1 MNITKTGMFA
11 LVGRPNVGK
20 STLLNALA
28 GEKVSIVSD
37 KPQTTRSRIMAVVNR
52 DGTQYVFVDTPGF
65 HKPRNRLGDFM
76 MELVEETVTG
86 TDAAVLVVEPEAPGK
101 AEEALLEEIRTCG
114 LPCILAV
121 NKIDTVAPEALLP
134 VIAAYQGKMDFHA
147 VIPLSAKTKDGLD
160 ILLAELDSLTEEGE
174 ALFPEDVVSDQEPEM
189 MAAETIREKLLWK
202 LEREVPHGTAVVLD
216 RFEQDENGVWQ
227 IMATIFV
234 EKASHKAIV
243 IGKGGAMLKE
253 IGRLARVDLERQ
265 LGDKVFLELWVKV
278 KEGWRDNLYQ
288 MRSFGYEN
296 ESGT

>member
-1 MNITKTGMFA
+1 MNITRSGMFA

-37 KPQTTRSRIMAVVNR
+37 KPQTTRSRVMAVVNR
-52 DGTQYVFVDTPGF
+52 DGAQYVFVDTPGF

-76 MELVEETVTG
+76 MEIVEETVTD
-86 TDAAVLVVEPEAPGK
+86 TDAVVLIVEPSLPDK
-101 AEEALLEEIRTCG
+101 AEEALLEEIRGAG
-114 LPCILAV
+114 LPCILV
-121 NKIDTVAPEALLP
+121 INKIDTLPPEALLP
-134 VIAAYQGKMDFHA
+134 VIAAWQGLMDFHA
-147 VIPLSAKTKDGLD
+147 VVPLSARTKDGLD
-160 ILLAELDSLTEEGE
+160 ILMQELDGLLEEGE
-174 ALFPEDVVSDQEPEM
+174 ALFPEDMVSDQDERTL
-189 MAAETIREKLLWK
+189 AAETIREKLLWK
-202 LEREVPHGTAVVLD
+202 LDREVPHGTAVVID
-216 RFEQDENGVWQ
+216 RYEQDEGGVWQ
-227 IMATIFV
+227 IAATIFV

-265 LGDKVFLELWVKV
+265 LGAKVFLELWVKV

-296 ESGT
+296 